1 MLVSKSPLSRC
12 RGIPAIPLVRRAQRG
27 RGRLQEAAGRAHF
40 AVWQTVSFA
49 PYPHT
54 TRASPLCSRKLS
66 FGP

>member
-12 RGIPAIPLVRRAQRG
+12 QGILAIPRVRRAQRG

-40 AVWQTVSFA
+40 VVWQTISFA

-54 TRASPLCSRKLS
+54 TRASPWCSQKLS